1 MRPAGQ
7 TNAKRRAGNLGG
19 RPVRPVP
26 HRSGM
31 PEIPDS
37 LDVAGQRAWVELW
50 TAGTWLNTEKHRHAM
65 TIVCLNFDELAV
77 YQAEARK
84 RPFVKGS
91 MGQRRVNPAV
101 QEIRKLEA
109 SIRSWLKE
117 LGFFDHQEGGDEPND
132 LDAFLGGGL
141 PS

>member
-1 MRPAGQ
+1 MQRTGQ
-7 TNAKRRAGNLGG
+7 TDAKRRAGNAGG
-19 RPVRPVP
+19 RPLGPRSNRTDVP
-26 HRSGM
+26 ELPADLG
-31 PEIPDS
+31 E
-37 LDVAGQRAWVELW
+37 AGQRAWVELW
-50 TAGTWLNTEKHRHAM
+50 STGTWMSPDKHRRAM
-65 TIVCLNFDELAV
+65 SIVCSNFDELEL
-77 YQAEARK
+77 YQAEAKK

-117 LGFFDHQEGGDEPND
+117 LGFFTQTGGDDEPND
-132 LDAFLGGGL
+132 LDAFLGL